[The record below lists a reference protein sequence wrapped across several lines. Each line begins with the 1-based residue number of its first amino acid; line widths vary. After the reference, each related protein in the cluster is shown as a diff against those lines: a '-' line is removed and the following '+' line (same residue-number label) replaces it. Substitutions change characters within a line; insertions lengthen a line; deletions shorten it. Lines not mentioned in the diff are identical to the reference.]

1 MPQLLKLEN
10 KFPENLAKWT
20 NHQDDRATAQSLNRS
35 LCKMILYQT
44 KGGGKIKIFYG
55 S

>member
-10 KFPENLAKWT
+10 KSPENLAKWT
-20 NHQDDRATAQSLNRS
+20 NHQNDCATAQSLNRS

-44 KGGGKIKIFYG
+44 KGGGKIKNFYG

>member
-10 KFPENLAKWT
+10 KFPENLAKLT

-44 KGGGKIKIFYG
+44 KGGGKIKNFYG